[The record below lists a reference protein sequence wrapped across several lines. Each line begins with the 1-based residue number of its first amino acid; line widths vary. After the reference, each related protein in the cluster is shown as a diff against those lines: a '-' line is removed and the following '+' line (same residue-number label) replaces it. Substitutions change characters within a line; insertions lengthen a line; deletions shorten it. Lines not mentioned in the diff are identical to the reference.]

1 MSRELDDI
9 DWRLLRLLSSN
20 GRTSIRA
27 LAGEVGLSE
36 PSVHERVR
44 RLERDGVI
52 TGYRAEIDP
61 EATGSETLAFVS
73 LRLAPG
79 PPDHSQLEAAFRA
92 EASVLE
98 AHITAGED
106 CYLLKLRVGTPADL
120 APVLDRIRTIPG
132 VSYTRTT
139 IVLRTAL
146 ERSLLQAETDIQPD
160 KAAG

>member
-1 MSRELDDI
+1 MRRELDDI
-9 DWRLLRLLSSN
+9 DWRLLRLLSAN
-20 GRTSIRA
+20 GRTSVRA

-52 TGYRAEIDP
+52 TGFRAEVDA
-61 EATGSETLAFVS
+61 EAVGSQTLAFVS

-92 EASVLE
+92 EESVLE
-98 AHITAGED
+98 AHMTAGED

-120 APVLDRIRTIPG
+120 AAVLDRIRPIPG
-132 VSYTRTT
+132 VSDPRTT
-139 IVLRTAL
+139 IVLPTAL
-146 ERSLLQAETDIQPD
+146 ERSLLQAQPEMQED
-160 KAAG
+160 KAG